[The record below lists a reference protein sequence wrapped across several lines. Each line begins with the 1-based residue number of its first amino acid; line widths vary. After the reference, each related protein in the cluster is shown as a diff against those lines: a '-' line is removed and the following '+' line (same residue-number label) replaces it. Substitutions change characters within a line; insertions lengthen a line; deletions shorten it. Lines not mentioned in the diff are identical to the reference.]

1 CIHLNLMIFTKII
14 RGFISIKY
22 VTPDE
27 RHRGIDAQ
35 ILEAR
40 KKVYREARKRHPER
54 WSKQLRDWELIQAVY
69 LNPEKEAA

>member
-1 CIHLNLMIFTKII
+1 MLLRMNAIAELMH
-14 RGFISIKY
+14 KY
-22 VTPDE
+22 WKPE
-27 RHRGIDAQ
+27 
-35 ILEAR
+35 

>member
-1 CIHLNLMIFTKII
+1 MVQSGNKHS
-14 RGFISIKY
+14 GIKY

-40 KKVYREARKRHPER
+40 KTVYREARKRHPER

>member
-1 CIHLNLMIFTKII
+1 MLLTDLLHGNTHTNT
-14 RGFISIKY
+14 GS
-22 VTPDE
+22 
-27 RHRGIDAQ
+27 Q
-35 ILEAR
+35 

>member
-1 CIHLNLMIFTKII
+1 MVQPGTQAS
-14 RGFISIKY
+14 GIKY

-40 KKVYREARKRHPER
+40 KKFIAKLANVILSAGANSCVTGNSFR
-54 WSKQLRDWELIQAVY
+54 QFI
-69 LNPEKEAA
+69 